1 MVIRWSPI
9 VKSESLISWVRSE
22 DGENNEDGL
31 IGSIMGHF
39 EGHVSLG
46 IDFGRVLWLVLVIT
60 SGKWIIDRSVRV
72 NNDVTRA
79 QRGHS
84 T

>member
-1 MVIRWSPI
+1 MVIRWSFI
-9 VKSESLISWVRSE
+9 VKSESLIPWVRSE

-46 IDFGRVLWLVLVIT
+46 IDFGRVL
-60 SGKWIIDRSVRV
+60 
-72 NNDVTRA
+72 
-79 QRGHS
+79 
-84 T
+84 

>member
-1 MVIRWSPI
+1 M
-9 VKSESLISWVRSE
+9 
-22 DGENNEDGL
+22 EDGL

-39 EGHVSLG
+39 GGHVSLG
-46 IDFGRVLWLVLVIT
+46 IDGRVLWLVLVIT

-79 QRGHS
+79 QRDTAPPDASSPATPLPTQHIRG
-84 T
+84 